1 MNNNQNRFLSGEG
14 LKYCSVHRHSYA
26 RAFCLRVHIC
36 NYPWGTSRTLDFV
49 QVRFRLISSLVYL
62 PHHFFSQTA
71 SQENIKSL
79 YWTLMA
85 KQDNY
90 MKGSSCFICTL
101 RMWGQNVNRI
111 GLFRCLLSLFVS
123 ALPVSAR
130 HEQMKLSN
138 QQFFYVIDLQSCE
151 LWKKKTF

>member
-14 LKYCSVHRHSYA
+14 LKYCSACGRLH
-26 RAFCLRVHIC
+26 AFFACACTYVTILEAQAEHLTLCRCDSGLYLSSTFHIF
-36 NYPWGTSRTLDFV
+36 L
-49 QVRFRLISSLVYL
+49 
-62 PHHFFSQTA
+62 QTA

-90 MKGSSCFICTL
+90 MKGSSCLICTL
-101 RMWGQNVNRI
+101 RMWGQNVSKI

-130 HEQMKLSN
+130 DKQMK
-138 QQFFYVIDLQSCE
+138 
-151 LWKKKTF
+151 